1 MPGVANGVSNW
12 TARPDIFPDG
22 IYSVYKNTSWPIV
35 GKTPLAYA
43 AFDHCKM
50 FPPEL
55 VPELD
60 IHVCW

>member
-35 GKTPLAYA
+35 GKAPLA
-43 AFDHCKM
+43 
-50 FPPEL
+50 
-55 VPELD
+55 
-60 IHVCW
+60 